1 MNVLSAL
8 KPDAVLFVGD
18 LGEADLRPAKLI
30 RKIPFPTAVILGNH
44 DKGNDKTGAA
54 LQAQLKLLGEIHCG
68 WLRRNWLNIPL
79 TVIGARPCSP
89 GGGFYLSKEVVSVY
103 GDLSIE
109 ESAARIVSASELAPI
124 EFPLI
129 ILAHSGPTGLGSDA
143 NSLCGR
149 DWKSPSLDWG
159 DKDLALA
166 IRILSKKRKPDLVV
180 FGHMHHDLKRVNKV
194 RNSFL
199 EDSFGI
205 KYLNAASVPRRLEDN
220 EGDQLCHFSW
230 VEFKKKKLIFAAHR
244 WFRSD
249 ATLAYEDILFESN
262 LD

>member
-30 RKIPFPTAVILGNH
+30 KKIPFPTAVILGNH

-68 WLRRNWLNIPL
+68 WLRRNWLNVPL

-109 ESAARIVSASELAPI
+109 ERE
-124 EFPLI
+124 
-129 ILAHSGPTGLGSDA
+129 
-143 NSLCGR
+143 
-149 DWKSPSLDWG
+149 
-159 DKDLALA
+159 
-166 IRILSKKRKPDLVV
+166 
-180 FGHMHHDLKRVNKV
+180 
-194 RNSFL
+194 
-199 EDSFGI
+199 
-205 KYLNAASVPRRLEDN
+205 
-220 EGDQLCHFSW
+220 
-230 VEFKKKKLIFAAHR
+230 VENLFKKHKLEKWGVGLQKGLVSYQQKTYDDELEAMEKTMNLEKRLGKKDYVTDMNRDIYINELEETER
-244 WFRSD
+244 V
-249 ATLAYEDILFESN
+249 ATEIEREEYDMSN
-262 LD
+262 IIDDDDNSIYDDDDYGPDNDD